1 MKTAIVAFS
10 GGVESMYLAQ
20 MYIEQG
26 YAVELT
32 YGCVNGRAA
41 EVYEASL
48 IYRAYKRL
56 TELYPKAS
64 IWLVYSPKSFFGTH
78 RGENKSLR
86 VNQQF
91 RTACML
97 TDAQGREF
105 YNSVVFVAGWL
116 KEDAYE
122 TSLNYSD
129 LTEKQ
134 YDELKHYPITVNP
147 LSRLSVHPIPI
158 ITPLWNLT
166 KRIVYE
172 RINPGL
178 RDYLV
183 LNMIGPNVSPAKL
196 EEYKAADIPLPNYLN
211 DWDENRQL
219 FVNDYGRCFADS
231 DKFSYAKPSDLQ
243 HPEEFLLSKFLN
255 LNAYLKNKT
264 VVDSDTL
271 LQEYKKCM
279 ELHERICLAIDYYD
293 KNHPQTTPENT
304 PNDLTTADDT
314 NG

>member
-1 MKTAIVAFS
+1 MKTAVIAFS

-48 IYRAYKRL
+48 VYRAYEQL
-56 TELYPKAS
+56 TKLYSKAR
-64 IWLVYSPKSFFGTH
+64 IWLVHSPKSFFGTH
-78 RGENKSLR
+78 RGANRSLR

-105 YNSVVFVAGWL
+105 DNTVVFAVGWL

-122 TSLNYSD
+122 TSLSFSD
-129 LTEKQ
+129 LTERQ

-147 LSRLSVHPIPI
+147 LSRLSAHPIPI
-158 ITPLWNLT
+158 LTPLWDLT
-166 KRIVYE
+166 KRVVYE
-172 RINPGL
+172 RINPEL
-178 RDYLV
+178 KDYLV
-183 LNMIGPNVSPAKL
+183 LNMIGPDISPAKL
-196 EEYKAADIPLPNYLN
+196 EEYKTANIPLPNYLN
-211 DWDENRQL
+211 NWDKDRQL

-231 DKFSYAKPSDLQ
+231 DKFSYTKPSDSQ
-243 HPEEFLLSKFLN
+243 RSEEFLLSNFLN
-255 LNAYLKNKT
+255 LSAFLKNKT
-264 VVDSDTL
+264 AVDSVTL
-271 LQEYKKCM
+271 LDEYKKCM
-279 ELHERICLAIDYYD
+279 ELQERICLAIDYYD
-293 KNHPQTTPENT
+293 KNHPRTTPENT
-304 PNDLTTADDT
+304 LDNLTTTDNT